1 VTSPVQPD
9 SAAVVAPERLRDD
22 ADFRRYWWSRLL
34 SIAGSIVSYVALPVL
49 VYRLSGSA
57 VLTAS
62 VTALETASYV
72 LFGLFAGALSDRWD
86 RRVVMVY
93 AELVDAAA
101 MASVPIAH
109 WLGILTIAQLM
120 IVAFFVPTVAVFFD
134 GANFGALPLLVGRER
149 IAQANAAVFG
159 AATSAEIVLPSLVG
173 VGLAVLHPATMLAVD
188 AVSYLASAW
197 CIATISKPMYDRSR
211 THPALTVR
219 ALAAEI
225 VEGLRFL
232 VAHPG
237 VRTMTI
243 VGALQSTAGYGFVA
257 LMVVWCDQTL
267 DVGSAGLRFGLVYG
281 SWSVGG
287 LLASIALPRLLRT
300 TTPARITLLALP
312 VSALIGIVTA
322 VTTDWVLAALCLFA
336 WSCAYTLVVV
346 NSISYRQQVTPERL
360 LSRVN
365 TAGRMLAWGVGG
377 TVGALGAGLLGH
389 LFGIRPA
396 IVAMSS
402 LTLVGVAVAWWS
414 PLRDVA
420 APPLDPQAE
429 AAPAES

>member
-1 VTSPVQPD
+1 MTPHVQAYASPP
-9 SAAVVAPERLRDD
+9 ARLRED

-34 SIAGSIVSYVALPVL
+34 SMSGSIVSYVALPVL

-57 VLTAS
+57 VLTAT

-86 RRVVMVY
+86 RRAVMIY

-101 MASVPIAH
+101 MASVPVAH
-109 WLGILTIAQLM
+109 WLGILTITQLM

-134 GANFGALPLLVGRER
+134 GANFGALPLLVGRDR

-173 VGLAVLHPATMLAVD
+173 VGLAIMHPATMLAVD
-188 AVSYLASAW
+188 AVSYLGSAW
-197 CIATISKPMYDRSR
+197 CIATIAKPMYDRSR
-211 THPALTVR
+211 ERLPLTVR
-219 ALAAEI
+219 TLTAEI
-225 VEGLRFL
+225 AEGLRYL
-232 VAHPG
+232 IAHRG

-243 VGALQSTAGYGFVA
+243 VGALQSTAGYGFVG

-267 DVGSAGLRFGLVYG
+267 GVGTSGLRFGVVYG

-287 LLASIALPRLLRT
+287 LLASVALPRLLRT

-312 VSALIGIVTA
+312 ASALIGIATA
-322 VTTDWVLAALCLFA
+322 LTTNWMLAAWCLFV

-346 NSISYRQQVTPERL
+346 NSISYRQQVTPEHL

-365 TAGRMLAWGVGG
+365 TAGRMLAWGLGG
-377 TVGALGAGLLGH
+377 TIGALAGGVLAH
-389 LFGIRPA
+389 AAGIRPA
-396 IVAMSS
+396 LVVMSCLTVAAA
-402 LTLVGVAVAWWS
+402 AVAWTS
-414 PLRDVA
+414 PLRSIAAAKA
-420 APPLDPQAE
+420 APE
-429 AAPAES
+429 PAYES